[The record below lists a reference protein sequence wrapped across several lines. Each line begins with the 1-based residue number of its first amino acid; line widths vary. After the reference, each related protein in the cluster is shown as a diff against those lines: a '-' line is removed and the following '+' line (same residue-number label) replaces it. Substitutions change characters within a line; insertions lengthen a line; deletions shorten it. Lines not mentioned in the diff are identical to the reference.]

1 MSDIQLVV
9 SEETI
14 NRIILLMMVKNEARI
29 IERAI
34 RSALPIADAVC
45 LVDTGSTDDTIA
57 KARSVCESAA
67 KPFHCA
73 EHTWKNFGH
82 NRTLSFQ
89 AAQEFVATLGWP
101 AASTW
106 GLLLDGDMELRPE
119 PGFNK
124 QTHLTE
130 MGHTLRQSHGTLEY
144 NNVRLVRL
152 SHPWTCIGATHEYW
166 DGGPSTHIDATLLWI
181 RDHGDGGSKADK
193 FERDIRLLTES
204 ITEDPTNA
212 RAHFYLAQSYQNC
225 GKPRE
230 AIPFYT
236 KRIELGGWWE
246 EIWYSKYALAQC
258 YLAIGQPAE
267 AELWVTRA
275 LESNK
280 ARAEPA
286 YLMCKYFRE
295 TSQHYKAYHYYQ
307 LGVRIQ
313 KPSSGL
319 FVELAPYDYLF
330 DYERTVLDYY
340 VHPGD
345 HRESLRNLVGY
356 LNKCGGHEQNVF
368 SNMKFYVPKLKENP
382 RAVLEDLRV
391 KPIGDY
397 SPSSS
402 SLVKQGDRWLL
413 NVRYVNYQIDAGG
426 YYHIKDGDGKIRTRN
441 YLTYLDPTTW
451 QPTTPPIP
459 WADRL
464 PNCCIYENR
473 IVGLE
478 DVRLF
483 HHGGGLRFTATQREY
498 DPEGR
503 NRIAFGCLDPA
514 TLTVSADA
522 VLEPPQPSE
531 CEKNWIPVST
541 GDTLQWIYGWH
552 PLRLGTVDETNR
564 PVPSDDRHCDANDGV
579 PRTPRNTLQITESY
593 PTPPFWNRMRG
604 SSPPFE
610 YEGRLWMVTHLVEYS
625 QPRVYY
631 HCLVTID
638 ATTHKPLS
646 YSTPFVFCDHKIEY
660 CIGFAIDGPT
670 AIFTFSR
677 NDSNP
682 GILRIPLA
690 SIDMLNC

>member
-1 MSDIQLVV
+1 MVHLEIT
-9 SEETI
+9 EETTNSG

-34 RSALPIADAVC
+34 RSALSVADAVC

-57 KARSVCESAA
+57 KARALCESTG

-73 EHTWKNFGH
+73 EHPWKNFGH
-82 NRTLSFQ
+82 NRSLSFT
-89 AAQEFVATLGWP
+89 AAQEFIKLLGWP
-101 AASTW
+101 AESTW
-106 GLLLDGDMELRPE
+106 GLLLDGDMELVVAA
-119 PGFNK
+119 FNK
-124 QTHLTE
+124 NEHLKSN
-130 MGHTLRQSHGTLEY
+130 GHTLRQSHGSLEY

-152 SHPWTCIGATHEYW
+152 SYPWTCIGATHEYW
-166 DGGPSTHIDATLLWI
+166 DGGPTELVDPKLIWI

-204 ITEDPTNA
+204 IAEDPTNA
-212 RAHFYLAQSYQNC
+212 RAHFYLAQSYQNS

-230 AIPFYT
+230 AIPFYI
-236 KRIELGGWWE
+236 KRTDLGGWWE
-246 EIWYSKYALAQC
+246 EVWFAKYALAQC
-258 YLAIGQPAE
+258 YLAIGQPAD
-267 AELWVTRA
+267 AELWALRA

-295 TSQHYKAYHYYQ
+295 KSEHYKAYHYYQ
-307 LGVRIQ
+307 LGKRIQ
-313 KPSSGL
+313 KPASGL
-319 FVELAPYDYLF
+319 FVEVAPYDYLF

-356 LNKCGGHEQNVF
+356 LNKCGSHEQNVF
-368 SNMKFYVPKLKENP
+368 SNMKFYVPKLAENP
-382 RAVLEDLRV
+382 RSVIADLQV
-391 KPIGDY
+391 KPLGDY

-402 SLVKQGDRWLL
+402 SLLKQGDRWLL
-413 NVRYVNYQIDAGG
+413 NVRYVNYRIDGGG
-426 YYHIKDGDGKIRTRN
+426 YYQISDQDGKIRTRN

-459 WADRL
+459 WMDRL
-464 PNCCIYENR
+464 PNCRVYENR

-483 HHGGGLRFTATQREY
+483 QHAGSIHFTATQREY

-503 NRIAFGCLDPA
+503 NRIAFGRLDPA
-514 TLTVSADA
+514 SLTVSDDA
-522 VLEPPQPSE
+522 VLEPPQHSD

-541 GDTLQWIYGWH
+541 GDKLQWIYGWH
-552 PLRLGTVDETNR
+552 PLRFGTVDDT
-564 PVPSDDRHCDANDGV
+564 S
-579 PRTPRNTLQITESY
+579 TLRITESH

-610 YEGRLWMVTHLVEYS
+610 HDGKLWMVTHIVEYS
-625 QPRVYY
+625 QPRKYY
-631 HCLVTID
+631 HCLVVID
-638 ATTHKPLS
+638 AKTRKPLS

-690 SIDMLNC
+690 SIDMMNC